1 MNEREEL
8 EALRRLAELEAK
20 AAATIDQP
28 IQKRPIGAT
37 GSWDEPLRARDIP
50 AKALSNIPSSAANYA
65 SGIYQAVSN
74 PLDTAKGILDAGAG
88 GLRNVLPESVSTVVD
103 RFDWNPQA
111 AQRASN
117 VASNVG
123 DFYKQRYG
131 SMEGFK
137 NTLATDPVGAAADL
151 SGILYVSGALTKAP
165 MLKSAAAAV
174 DPLNVAYKV
183 TKPVVNAT
191 GKVAAEAIGGLGTHT
206 GGESLRQAFRAGK
219 QGGQTAKTFTDNMR
233 GNVPFTDALEAA
245 KANLD
250 DMYMAKSAQYRQ
262 GMAQVSADKSVLSFG
277 GIDKSLSDASKIAR
291 FKGQVKNTRAAEV
304 IGKIAEEIDN
314 WKKLDPVEF
323 HTPEGIDALKQ
334 KIGGIIESIPYEEK
348 TARLAAGKVY
358 DSIKSEI
365 VKQAPTYADVMK
377 DYSSAS
383 GQLKEIERTFSLGN
397 KASMDTAMRK
407 LQSLTRNNANTN
419 YGNRLD
425 LMKELETKG
434 GREVLPA
441 LAGQSLDSW
450 TPRGLGS
457 AVAGG
462 LGLGG
467 YALGGPGLA
476 IPTLAIQSPRLMG
489 EATYMLGK
497 GAGLAEKPFNM
508 LNKYNIPPGLL
519 GNVLYQAGR
528 LPIE

>member
-1 MNEREEL
+1 MATYSINEVTNPKKKTYQLSEVVKETEL
-8 EALRRLAELEAK
+8 KAK
-20 AAATIDQP
+20 
-28 IQKRPIGAT
+28 
-37 GSWDEPLRARDIP
+37 DIP
-50 AKALSNIPSSAANYA
+50 GKALENLPSSAANYA
-65 SGIYQAVSN
+65 AGIYQAVTN
-74 PLDTAKGILDAGAG
+74 PLDTAKNLWDAAAG
-88 GLRNVLPESVSTVVD
+88 GLRNALPEKVSTAVD
-103 RFDWNPQA
+103 RIDWNPQA
-111 AQRASN
+111 AERATN
-117 VASNVG
+117 AANNVG
-123 DFYKQRYG
+123 DFYRQRYG

-151 SGILYVSGALTKAP
+151 SGVLYGASALTKAP

-183 TKPVVNAT
+183 TKPVVNTT
-191 GKVAAEAIGGLGTHT
+191 GKVVAEAIGGLGTHT
-206 GGESLRQAFRAGK
+206 GGESLRQAYKAGK

-245 KANLD
+245 KANLN
-250 DMYMAKSAQYRQ
+250 DMYRAKSAQYRQ
-262 GMAQVSADKSVLSFG
+262 GMAKVSADKSVLSFD
-277 GIDKSLSDASKIAR
+277 GIDKSLSDASNVAR

-304 IGKIAEEIDN
+304 IGKIADEIDN
-314 WKKLDPVEF
+314 WKKLDPAEF

-365 VKQAPTYADVMK
+365 VKQAPTYSDVMK
-377 DYSSAS
+377 DYVSAID
-383 GQLKEIERTFSLGN
+383 QLKEIEKTFALGN

-425 LMKELETKG
+425 LMKDLETKG

-441 LAGQSLDSW
+441 LAGQSLDTW
-450 TPRGLGS
+450 TPRGLGG
-457 AVAGG
+457 AIAGG

-467 YALGGPGLA
+467 YALGGYGLA
-476 IPTLAIQSPRLMG
+476 IPTLALQSPRLMG
-489 EATYMLGK
+489 EATYMLGQ
-497 GAGLAEKPFNM
+497 GARLAEKPFNM
-508 LNKYNIPPGLL
+508 LNQYNIQPGLL